1 MGTKKPMRVERSD
14 VKHPLWRKKVDK
26 SVFGHRMNGGT
37 TIPRWMW
44 APWGLEEAFA
54 GCASEK
60 DPRSNVRVFF
70 EGIEYQGHVTMA
82 AKGREN
88 TPACRLWFP
97 DELCL
102 RLRATFPMSYLRA
115 LEREL
120 TEGTKRDVETEIPFW
135 EFLDIEY
142 DSAAREFHLSAHYVQ
157 APTFPLLCGH
167 LISGGDLASVV
178 PPGPDE

>member
-14 VKHPLWRKKVDK
+14 VKYPLWRKKVDK

-44 APWGLEEAFA
+44 TQWGLEEAFM
-54 GCASEK
+54 GCSSER
-60 DPRSNVRVFF
+60 DPRSGVAIFF
-70 EGIEYQGHVTMA
+70 EGAKHQGHVTITT
-82 AKGREN
+82 KGREN

-97 DELCL
+97 DELCV

-120 TEGTKRDVETEIPFW
+120 TENTKRDVETEIPFW

-142 DSAAREFHLSAHYVQ
+142 DSSSREFHLSAHYVQ
-157 APTFPLLCGH
+157 APTFPLLYAH
-167 LISGGDLASVV
+167 LISGRDLTSVAT
-178 PPGPDE
+178 PGSNE